1 MHTFWQRRE
10 NHHRPEVSVVF
21 PFLLLCEELVPHCL
35 KSQHLKQQIRMT
47 KFYKNKKNEMLVLED
62 KNPLHCLGL
71 AGITSR
77 IISTKD
83 YRLHYELENISRWAH
98 ASRKVGRAIGSFPTS

>member
-47 KFYKNKKNEMLVLED
+47 KFYNNKKM
-62 KNPLHCLGL
+62 KCLFWKTKIL
-71 AGITSR
+71 FIASDWQESQVESSVQK
-77 IISTKD
+77 IIACIM
-83 YRLHYELENISRWAH
+83 N
-98 ASRKVGRAIGSFPTS
+98 